1 MGIGKRFG
9 RPGKAAALV
18 AVGALGGGAALAIAA
33 VPGSDGVIHAC
44 YQAQQDGTTPQAD
57 GPNLRII
64 DPSAGQACT
73 PGSPAG
79 GLGEHAISWNVAGA
93 PGPSGPRGESGPQ
106 GPPGPAGQTLTISGQ
121 TFTLSNGKALTI
133 GPSAVPPLQ
142 FKPNG
147 RPVATMTLGSGRSAS
162 SFNVLAWQLVGRGA
176 AAGTG
181 GAAGTG
187 AGRTNVSSIQITKKT
202 DKASVNL
209 FKYCT
214 TGKHIPRATITV
226 RKAGEK
232 TPYLKITLTDVL
244 VSSYQLGSA
253 GGGGAKPNESLSLNF
268 TKIEYKYSTQ

>member
-18 AVGALGGGAALAIAA
+18 AVGALGGGAAIAIAA

-133 GPSAVPPLQ
+133 GPSPVPPLPA
-142 FKPNG
+142 KPNG
-147 RPVATMTLGSGRSAS
+147 RPVATMTLGSGRSAT
-162 SFNVLAWQLVGRGA
+162 SFGVLAWQLVGRGGASSGSA
-176 AAGTG
+176 A
-181 GAAGTG
+181 
-187 AGRTNVSSIQITKKT
+187 RVDVSSIQVMKKT
-202 DKASVNL
+202 DKASPSL
-209 FKYCT
+209 LQACA
-214 TGKHIPRATITV
+214 TGKHIPKATITV
-226 RKAGEK
+226 RKAGSK
-232 TPYLKITLTDVL
+232 GPYLTIKLTNVL
-244 VSSYQLGSA
+244 VSSYQLDSS